1 MKRVVSFDDFKATE
15 GSPLYVQILRHI
27 RHGIAAGTIRDGDAL
42 PSRRV
47 LSATLGINPNTVQRA
62 YRELEEEGLVNN
74 HAGAKS
80 CMVLPDAAVER
91 VRRELVESEIRAMA
105 RTLRSA
111 GVEKDEAK
119 DLLERFWEED
129 EEA

>member
-1 MKRVVSFDDFKATE
+1 MVSFDDFKATD

-27 RHGIAAGTIRDGDAL
+27 RYGIAAGTIVDGDAL

-62 YRELEEEGLVNN
+62 YRELEEDGLVSS
-74 HAGAKS
+74 HSGAKS

-91 VRRELVESEIRAMA
+91 VRRELVESEIKTMA
-105 RTLRSA
+105 RTLRAA
-111 GVEKDEAK
+111 GVSKDEAK
-119 DLLERFWEED
+119 ELLGRFWEED

>member
-1 MKRVVSFDDFKATE
+1 MRSMVSFDDFKATD

-27 RHGIAAGTIRDGDAL
+27 RHGIAAGIILDGDAL

-62 YRELEEEGLVNN
+62 YRELEEDGLVNN
-74 HAGAKS
+74 HSGAKS

-91 VRRELVESEIRAMA
+91 VRRELVESEIKTMA

-111 GVEKDEAK
+111 GMSKDEAK
-119 DLLERFWEED
+119 ELLERFWEED
-129 EEA
+129 EET

>member
-1 MKRVVSFDDFKATE
+1 MVSFDDFKATD

-27 RHGIAAGTIRDGDAL
+27 RQGIAAGTILDGDAL

-62 YRELEEEGLVNN
+62 YRELEEDGLVSS
-74 HAGAKS
+74 HSGAKS
-80 CMVLPDAAVER
+80 CMVLPAAAVER
-91 VRRELVESEIRAMA
+91 VRRELVESEIKTMA
-105 RTLRSA
+105 RTLRAA
-111 GVEKDEAK
+111 GVSKDEAK
-119 DLLERFWEED
+119 ELLERFWEED

>member
-1 MKRVVSFDDFKATE
+1 MVSFDDFKATD

-27 RHGIAAGTIRDGDAL
+27 RHGIAAGTILDGDEL

-62 YRELEEEGLVNN
+62 YRELEEEGLISS
-74 HAGAKS
+74 HSGAKS

-91 VRRELVESEIRAMA
+91 VRRELVESEIKTMA
-105 RTLRSA
+105 RTLRAA
-111 GVEKDEAK
+111 GVSKKEAK
-119 DLLERFWEED
+119 ELLGRFWEED

>member
-1 MKRVVSFDDFKATE
+1 MVSFDDFKATD

-27 RHGIAAGTIRDGDAL
+27 RHGIAAGTILDGDAL

-62 YRELEEEGLVNN
+62 YRELEEDGLVSS
-74 HAGAKS
+74 HSGAKS
-80 CMVLPDAAVER
+80 CMVLPAAAVER
-91 VRRELVESEIRAMA
+91 VRRELVESEIKTMA
-105 RTLRSA
+105 RTLRAA
-111 GVEKDEAK
+111 GVSKDEAK
-119 DLLERFWEED
+119 ELLERFWEED